1 MTGHDTTTTSR
12 YRPEDVLMTAVVGVL
27 TRRLRA
33 ALSMLG
39 IAIGIASI
47 VTVVGVTQSS
57 EASLLG
63 QIDRL
68 GTNLLTVVNG
78 QTLSGQEA
86 VLPTTATG
94 MIGRIPG
101 VENVAPTAQL
111 GNLNVYRTDKVPGTQ
126 TGGLAVRAAG
136 SSLLATLDA
145 RIIRGSFLNPATARY
160 PAVVLGYQAAI
171 TLGIADP
178 GQASRVW
185 IAGRWFYVVGVLGP
199 VPLAPEID
207 RSALIGFQE
216 AQTLGYN
223 GHPSHIYLRTDPAQ
237 VTSVASVLA
246 ATTDPENPQQ
256 VQASRPS
263 EALTARLLVVQSS
276 TTLYLGLG
284 AVALL
289 VAAVGIA
296 NVMVISVLERRS
308 EIGLRRA
315 LGAARHHVAA
325 QFLAE
330 AVLLAAGGGLSGVS
344 IGVGVTAAVAHAN
357 HWAVLIPANAVAGT
371 VAIGLGIGVAAGLY
385 PAVKAAM
392 LQPTEALRA
401 A

>member
-1 MTGHDTTTTSR
+1 MTGHDTSAASR
-12 YRPEDVLMTAVVGVL
+12 CRFGDLLITAVAGIL

-33 ALSMLG
+33 ALAMLG

-63 QIDRL
+63 QIDQL

-86 VLPTTATG
+86 ELPATATG

-101 VENVAPTAQL
+101 VEHVAPTAEL
-111 GNLNVYRTDKVPGTQ
+111 GSLNVYRTDKVPATQ
-126 TGGLAVRAAG
+126 TGGLAVRAADR
-136 SSLLATLDA
+136 SLLATLGA
-145 RIIRGSFLNPATARY
+145 HIIQGSFLNSATARY

-171 TLGIADP
+171 TLGITDP

-185 IAGRWFYVVGVLGP
+185 IGGRWFYVTGVLGP

-207 RSALIGFQE
+207 RSALIGFQQ

-223 GHPSHIYLRTDPAQ
+223 GHPSHIYLRTDPAR

-246 ATTDPENPQQ
+246 AATDPEHPEQ

-263 EALTARLLVVQSS
+263 DALTARLLIVQSS
-276 TTLYLGLG
+276 TALYIGLG

-289 VAAVGIA
+289 VAAVGVA
-296 NVMVISVLERRS
+296 NVMVISVLERRF

-315 LGAARHHVAA
+315 LGAARRHVAA
-325 QFLAE
+325 QFVAE
-330 AVLLAAGGGLSGVS
+330 SVLLAAGGGLSGVS
-344 IGVGVTAAVAHAN
+344 IGVGITATAAHAN
-357 HWAVLIPANAVAGT
+357 HWPLSIPASAVGGA
-371 VAIGLGIGVAAGLY
+371 VAIGLGVGVVAGVY
-385 PAVKAAM
+385 PALKAAM

>member
-1 MTGHDTTTTSR
+1 MTGHDTATASR
-12 YRPEDVLMTAVVGVL
+12 LRPEDVLTTAAAGIL

-33 ALSMLG
+33 LLSMLG

-47 VTVVGVTQSS
+47 VTVFGVTRSS

-86 VLPTTATG
+86 ELPATATG

-101 VENVAPTAQL
+101 VEHVAPTAEL
-111 GNLNVYRTDKVPGTQ
+111 GSVNVYRTDKVPATQ
-126 TGGLAVRAAG
+126 TGGLAVRAADR
-136 SSLLATLDA
+136 SLLTTLDA
-145 RIIRGSFLNPATARY
+145 QIIQGRFLNPATACY

-178 GQASRVW
+178 GQPSRVW
-185 IAGRWFYVVGVLGP
+185 IGDRWFYVIGVLGP

-207 RSALIGFQE
+207 RSALIGFAE
-216 AQTLGYN
+216 ARTLGYD
-223 GHPSHIYLRTDPAQ
+223 GHPSHIYLRTNPAQ

-246 ATTDPENPQQ
+246 ATTNPEDPEQ

-263 EALTARLLVVQSS
+263 EALTARLLVAQSS
-276 TTLYLGLG
+276 TTLYVGLG

-289 VAAVGIA
+289 VAAVGVA
-296 NVMVISVLERRS
+296 NVMFISVLERRS

-330 AVLLAAGGGLSGVS
+330 SVLLAAGGGLSGAA
-344 IGVGVTAAVAHAN
+344 IGVGITAAIAHAY
-357 HWAVLIPANAVAGT
+357 HWAVLIPANAVGAT
-371 VAIGLGIGVAAGLY
+371 VAIGLCVGIAAGLY
-385 PAVKAAM
+385 PALKAAM

-401 A
+401 V

>member
-1 MTGHDTTTTSR
+1 MTGHD
-12 YRPEDVLMTAVVGVL
+12 MTAASRCRFADLLVTAVSGVL
-27 TRRLRA
+27 TRPLRA
-33 ALSMLG
+33 VLSMLG

-63 QIDRL
+63 QIDQL

-86 VLPTTATG
+86 ELPATAPG

-101 VENVAPTAQL
+101 VEHVAPTAEL
-111 GNLNVYRTDKVPGTQ
+111 GSLGVYRTDKVPATQ
-126 TGGLAVRAAG
+126 TGGLAVRAADQ
-136 SSLLATLDA
+136 SLLATLGA
-145 RIIRGSFLNPATARY
+145 RLIRGSFLNPATARY

-171 TLGIADP
+171 TLGIAEPD
-178 GQASRVW
+178 QASRVW
-185 IAGRWFYVVGVLGP
+185 IGGRWFYVVGVLGP

-207 RSALIGFQE
+207 RSALIGFPQ
-216 AQTLGYN
+216 ARTLGYD

-246 ATTDPENPQQ
+246 PTTNPENPEQ

-263 EALTARLLVVQSS
+263 DALTARLLVARSS
-276 TTLYLGLG
+276 TALYLGLG
-284 AVALL
+284 AIALL
-289 VAAVGIA
+289 VAAVGVA
-296 NVMVISVLERRS
+296 NMMVISVLERRS

-315 LGAARHHVAA
+315 LGAARRHVAA

-330 AVLLAAGGGLSGVS
+330 SVLLTAGGGLSGVC
-344 IGVGVTAAVAHAN
+344 IGVTITAAVAHAS
-357 HWAVLIPANAVAGT
+357 HWALSIPANAVGGAVG
-371 VAIGLGIGVAAGLY
+371 IGLGIGVAAGVY
-385 PAVKAAM
+385 PALKAAM

-401 A
+401 V

>member
-1 MTGHDTTTTSR
+1 MNAHHTATASR
-12 YRPEDVLMTAVVGVL
+12 LRPEDVLMTAVAGLL

-33 ALSMLG
+33 LLSMLG

-47 VTVVGVTQSS
+47 VTVFGVTRSS

-86 VLPTTATG
+86 ELPATATG
-94 MIGRIPG
+94 MIGRIQG
-101 VENVAPTAQL
+101 VDHVAPTAEL
-111 GNLNVYRTDKVPGTQ
+111 GSVSVYRTDKVPATQ
-126 TGGLAVRAAG
+126 TGGLAVRAADQ
-136 SSLLATLDA
+136 SLLTTLDA
-145 RIIRGSFLNPATARY
+145 RIIRGRYLNPATARY

-185 IAGRWFYVVGVLGP
+185 IGDRWFYVVGLLGP

-207 RSALIGFQE
+207 RSALIGFPE
-216 AQTLGYN
+216 ARTLGYD
-223 GHPSHIYLRTDPAQ
+223 GHPSHIYLTTDPAQ
-237 VTSVASVLA
+237 VTRVASVLA
-246 ATTDPENPQQ
+246 ATTDPENPEQ

-263 EALTARLLVVQSS
+263 EALTTRLLVAQSS
-276 TTLYLGLG
+276 TSLYVGLG
-284 AVALL
+284 VVALL
-289 VAAVGIA
+289 VAAVGVA
-296 NVMVISVLERRS
+296 NVMVISVLERRT

-315 LGAARHHVAA
+315 LGAGRRHIAA

-330 AVLLAAGGGLSGVS
+330 SVLLAAGGGLSGVAIGAS
-344 IGVGVTAAVAHAN
+344 ITAAVAHAN
-357 HWAVLIPANAVAGT
+357 HWAVRIPADAVGGT

-385 PAVKAAM
+385 PALKAAM

-401 A
+401 V